1 MHAVVVG
8 SGIAGLSAAYSLS
21 RHGAA
26 VTIVESAEHI
36 GGKLRV
42 SDVDGIAV
50 DEGAEQLLQRVPD
63 GVALAR
69 DAGLGPDLTV
79 PARSGAGL
87 VVRGA
92 LRPLPSRTVLGI
104 PSSLGSVRDVLTQV
118 ELARAAADLLLPA
131 RSVDDDMSVQ
141 EFVGRRLGR
150 AVVDRLVEPLLGGVY
165 AGRPELLSAQATLPP
180 QLTSARGS
188 LLRAVHRMTTA
199 SADATPVFAGIGGG
213 LGRLPD
219 AVLRASGAELVRRRT
234 VRRIERLA
242 SGWRVVH
249 GPATDERALD
259 CDAVVVAVP
268 AAPAAR
274 LLADVAPV
282 AVAELA
288 AIDYA
293 SMAIVTTV
301 WQDVDVPPGT
311 GYLVPAVERRPVKAV
326 TFTSA
331 KWGLETG
338 GRQVVRCSIGR
349 HGEVAELQRDDDDL
363 VELAVE
369 ELRERLGFAGRPV
382 ASRLSRWGGG
392 LPQYAVGHVDRVRRI
407 RDAVAVVPGLAVCGA
422 AYDGVG
428 VPACIRSGRAAAE
441 QLLPATPSQPR

>member
-1 MHAVVVG
+1 MHVVVVG
-8 SGIAGLSAAYSLS
+8 GGIAGLAAALQLS
-21 RHGAA
+21 RDGHQ
-26 VTIVESAEHI
+26 VTIVESAAEV

-63 GVALAR
+63 GVELVRAV
-69 DAGLGPDLTV
+69 GLGDDLIT

-87 VVRGA
+87 VVRGS
-92 LRPLPSRTVLGI
+92 LQSLPARTVMGVPGALA
-104 PSSLGSVRDVLTQV
+104 SVRGVLGPGEFV
-118 ELARAAADLLLPA
+118 RAAADLVLPPQTDHGDV
-131 RSVDDDMSVQ
+131 SVA
-141 EFVGRRLGR
+141 EFVGRRLGHG
-150 AVVDRLVEPLLGGVY
+150 VVDRLVEPLLGGVY

-180 QLTSARGS
+180 QLTASSGS
-188 LLRAVHRMTTA
+188 LLRAVHRMTSSPQDGA
-199 SADATPVFAGIGGG
+199 PVFAGVRGG

-219 AVLRASGAELVRRRT
+219 AVVRASGAKVVTRRT
-234 VRRIERLA
+234 VRRLEQTDA
-242 SGWRVVH
+242 GWRVVH
-249 GPATDERALD
+249 GPTTDEQPID
-259 CDAVVVAVP
+259 CAAVVVAVP

-274 LLADVAPV
+274 LLTDVAPV
-282 AVAELA
+282 AAAELG

-301 WQDVDVPPGT
+301 WRDVDVPSGT
-311 GYLVPAVERRPVKAV
+311 GYLVPSVERRAVKAV

-349 HGEVAELQRDDDDL
+349 YGEVAELQRDDDEL
-363 VELAVE
+363 VGLAVD
-369 ELRERLGFAGRPV
+369 ELRDRLGFRGNPV

-392 LPQYAVGHVDRVRRI
+392 LPQYTVGHVDRVMRI
-407 RDAVAVVPGLAVCGA
+407 QDDVATVAGLAVCGA

-428 VPACIRSGRAAAE
+428 VPACIRSGQRAAAAVTE
-441 QLLPATPSQPR
+441 SASSS

>member
-8 SGIAGLSAAYSLS
+8 SGIAGLSAAYALS
-21 RHGAA
+21 RSGAA
-26 VTIVESAEHI
+26 VTIVESADRI

-69 DAGLGPDLTV
+69 EVGLGDDLIV

-87 VVRGA
+87 VVRGT

-104 PSSLGSVRDVLTQV
+104 PSSLGSVRDVLTPV
-118 ELARAAADLLLPA
+118 ELGRAAADLVVPA
-131 RSVDDDMSVQ
+131 RSVDGDMSVS
-141 EFVGRRLGR
+141 EFVGRRLGHG
-150 AVVDRLVEPLLGGVY
+150 VVERLVEPLLGGVY

-180 QLTSARGS
+180 QLTGARGS
-188 LLRAVHRMTTA
+188 LLRAVHRMTSAT
-199 SADATPVFAGIGGG
+199 ADATPVFAGIRGG

-219 AVLRASGAELVRRRT
+219 AVLRASGADVVLRRT
-234 VRRIERLA
+234 VRRVEQVA
-242 SGWRVVH
+242 AGWRVVH
-249 GPATDERALD
+249 GPTTDERAID
-259 CDAVVVAVP
+259 CDAVVVAVA

-274 LLADVAPV
+274 LLADVAPT
-282 AVAELA
+282 AASELA

-301 WQDVDVPPGT
+301 WRDVELPPGT
-311 GYLVPAVERRPVKAV
+311 GYLVPTVEHRPVKAA

-331 KWGLETG
+331 KWGIETG
-338 GRQVVRCSIGR
+338 GLQVVRCSIGR
-349 HGEVAELQRDDDDL
+349 HGEVAELQRDDDEL
-363 VELAVE
+363 VDLAVA
-369 ELRERLGFAGRPV
+369 ELRERLGFPGRPV

-407 RDAVAVVPGLAVCGA
+407 RDAVGAVPGLAVCGA

-428 VPACIRSGRAAAE
+428 VPACIRSGRAAAD
-441 QLLPATPSQPR
+441 QLLTVVRRR